1 MDELDTSSVYT
12 ESLRQFY
19 RKGITR
25 DVSWRLAK
33 LKELKKSI
41 LSRVGDINRA
51 LWEDL
56 RKSEGEA
63 YLTEIGVVVGEIDYH
78 VKHLKRWAR
87 GRRVATPLPFL
98 PSRSR
103 LMYEPYGV
111 VLVISPWNY
120 PFQLLLEPLVGALSA
135 GNCVVLKPS
144 PHAPAT
150 AKVVGEIVSAV
161 FDSDHVCVCEGDGE
175 MVTRLLSERF
185 DYIFFTGGARFGRE
199 VMEVASR
206 HLTPVTLELG
216 GKSPCIIDRSANIEI
231 AARRIAW
238 GKFLNAGQTCVAPD
252 YVLAHESICDKLI
265 EQMKKYIVGFYGERP
280 LQDGNYPKIINEKHY
295 DRLASLVEASN
306 VIYGGGMNPE
316 TCQIE
321 PTLIQADWD
330 SEIMKDEIFGP
341 LLPVLKFSNLKDR
354 PKPLALYYFTTS
366 AAGKDFVTRNISYG
380 GGCINDTIVHLAN
393 PNIPFGGVGASGMG
407 SYHGKESFK
416 TFSHRKSVL
425 EKKNWLDL
433 PIRYAPNSPR
443 DLKLLKFL
451 MK

>member
-63 YLTEIGVVVGEIDYH
+63 YLTEIGVVVGDIDYH

-252 YVLAHESICDKLI
+252 YVLVPAELETAFVNAVKRAIQH
-265 EQMKKYIVGFYGERP
+265 FYGENPADSPDYTR
-280 LQDGNYPKIINEKHY
+280 IIHRAAAE
-295 DRLASLVEASN
+295 RLAHLMHSSGQV
-306 VIYGGGMNPE
+306 VVGGE
-316 TCQIE
+316 VDIE
-321 PTLIQADWD
+321 GKYIAPTVMTGVDPD
-330 SEIMKDEIFGP
+330 SPLMQEEIFGP
-341 LLPVLKFSNLKDR
+341 VLPVLVYREFDEAIAFVNAR
-354 PKPLALYYFTTS
+354 EKPLALYYFGTSKMAKKVLKTTTS
-366 AAGKDFVTRNISYG
+366 G
-380 GGCINDTIVHLAN
+380 GGLRERHYCSCGES
-393 PNIPFGGVGASGMG
+393 PFTFRG
-407 SYHGKESFK
+407 SRDE
-416 TFSHRKSVL
+416 
-425 EKKNWLDL
+425 
-433 PIRYAPNSPR
+433 RYRQISWQGE
-443 DLKLLKFL
+443 L
-451 MK
+451 